1 MSQRSHTG
9 PALLSAVV
17 APACPASRT
26 HKPHVK
32 DSRCASAGMIPS
44 RTGQA
49 GPTRQLTRH
58 VRRPRAAPSPHRAGW
73 RDCRPRRDGRAPQ
86 HTGRTPHRSGRRP
99 HLVARRP
106 HRDCD
111 GRPRIRGGRGPDRG
125 ADRGPGQGR
134 GTDLMRRPR
143 WIPIPERQPTAWT
156 GFSPT
161 RLLRLSKGKM
171 RLFRE
176 LTARRPRQ
184 CRGWVGV
191 LPQNGGRQ
199 VHRRARTH

>member
-1 MSQRSHTG
+1 MSQRSHTW

-49 GPTRQLTRH
+49 GPTRQLTRS
-58 VRRPRAAPSPHRAGW
+58 VRRPRAAPSPHRAGR
-73 RDCRPRRDGRAPQ
+73 RDCRP
-86 HTGRTPHRSGRRP
+86 
-99 HLVARRP
+99 HLGGRRP
-106 HRDCD
+106 HRDCG
-111 GRPRIRGGRGPDRG
+111 GRPRIRGGRGPGRG
-125 ADRGPGQGR
+125 SGRESGRGR
-134 GTDLMRRPR
+134 GTDLMQRPR
-143 WIPIPERQPTAWT
+143 WIPIPALQPAAWT
-156 GFSPT
+156 GFSPN
-161 RLLRLSKGKM
+161 RQSRLSGGKM
-171 RLFRE
+171 HLFRE